1 MSHTEAQQ
9 YLDFAPVMFVALDI
23 DGNIMVANK
32 KTCQL
37 LQCSQDQ
44 IIGKNWFENFLPEEI
59 RPAVRQFHKQLV
71 TGQTGTITY
80 HENPVVSSDGKQRI
94 IAWHNTLICDDSGK
108 ITGMLAAGEDITEK
122 KLIEEDLKNAQKQ
135 AKQMAEKAEKANQA
149 KGEFLAHMSHE
160 IRTPMNAIIGFS
172 EILSEQ
178 QLTEEQAEYVGI
190 IKQSSENLLDI
201 INDILDF
208 SKIESG
214 ILDMDVVE
222 FSLDDLIIAVAA
234 LMGHLAGQKQL
245 DFQVVPQTSLP
256 KRIKTDPARLRQCL
270 INLLSNAIKFTER
283 GHVYLRLRCQL
294 LGDKVELIFDVE
306 DTGIGIPQDK
316 QAMIFDAFT
325 QADAGTARKYG
336 GTGLGLAIT
345 KQLTE
350 MLGGRLSLKSV
361 VGQGSVFTITLN
373 TELLTS
379 QQGMLGPQEFL
390 HLINIE
396 NMAHTGANPDAAIM
410 NEDKAA
416 EELCGNGVAVIRFNN

>member
-1 MSHTEAQQ
+1 MSRIEPQQ
-9 YLDFAPVMFVALDI
+9 YLDFAPVIFVALDI

-37 LQCSQDQ
+37 LRCGRDQ

-59 RPAVRQFHKQLV
+59 RPAIRQFHQQLIAS
-71 TGQTGTITY
+71 QTGTITY
-80 HENPVVSSDGKQRI
+80 HENPIVALDGKQRI
-94 IAWHNTLICDDSGK
+94 IAWHNMPICDDSGK
-108 ITGMLAAGEDITEK
+108 VTGMLAAGEDITEK
-122 KLIEEDLKNAQKQ
+122 KLIEEDLENARKQ
-135 AKQMAEKAEKANQA
+135 AKQMAEQADKANHA

-178 QLTEEQAEYVGI
+178 QLTAEQAEYVGI
-190 IKQSSENLLDI
+190 IKQSSENLLEI

-214 ILDMDVVE
+214 ILDMDIME
-222 FSLDDLIIAVAA
+222 FSLDDLIIAIAA
-234 LMGHLAGQKQL
+234 LMGHLARQKQL
-245 DFQVVPQTSLP
+245 DFKVIPQTSLP
-256 KRIKTDPARLRQCL
+256 ERIKTDPARLRQCL

-283 GHVYLRLRCQL
+283 GHVYLYLRYQRA
-294 LGDKVELIFDVE
+294 GDKAELVFDVE
-306 DTGIGIPQDK
+306 DTGIGIPHDK
-316 QAMIFDAFT
+316 QAIIFNAFT
-325 QADAGTARKYG
+325 QVDAGTARKYG

-350 MLGGRLSLKSV
+350 ILGGKLSLKSAA
-361 VGQGSVFTITLN
+361 GKGSVFTIVLN

-379 QQGMLGPQEFL
+379 QQRMLGQQDFL
-390 HLINIE
+390 HLINLE
-396 NMAHTGANPDAAIM
+396 NMAHAGANPDMAIM

-416 EELCGNGVAVIRFNN
+416 EELCENEVAVIRLNN